1 MAQNFGP
8 SMPTACKAITK
19 SDSTNNTFNAIYVGG
34 AGNVTIT
41 DPYGNVVEFVGVPAG
56 QYIWCQCV
64 KVMNATTATSLV
76 GLT

>member
-1 MAQNFGP
+1 
-8 SMPTACKAITK
+8 
-19 SDSTNNTFNAIYVGG
+19 
-34 AGNVTIT
+34 
-41 DPYGNVVEFVGVPAG
+41 VVEFVGVPAG